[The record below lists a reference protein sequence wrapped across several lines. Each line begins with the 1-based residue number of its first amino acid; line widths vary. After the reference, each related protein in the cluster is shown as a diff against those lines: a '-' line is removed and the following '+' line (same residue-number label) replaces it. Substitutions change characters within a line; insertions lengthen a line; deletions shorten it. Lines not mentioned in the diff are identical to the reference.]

1 MILWKLIGPYVL
13 PVVAFLGVV
22 GAFALRIRSNT
33 LKSVRAKQNVEHIKA
48 RKRIDEEKID
58 TDVDA
63 ARERLRKR
71 GK

>member
-1 MILWKLIGPYVL
+1 MILWKLIGPYVMGAGAL
-13 PVVAFLGVV
+13 LAVL

-33 LKSVRAKQNVEHIKA
+33 LKSVRAKQNEEHIKA
-48 RKRIDEEKID
+48 RSRIDAEKID

-71 GK
+71 GE